1 MSLAAYNI
9 RLYHSCTLFP
19 NQLSIVGQIKLFIKK
34 HQQETP
40 DNQLLYIYISVE
52 IFGQRYCVT
61 NEQASQENLHLQI
74 THDKHVLTRYL
85 NSFQTSTPHNYIVKK
100 V

>member
-1 MSLAAYNI
+1 MTSD
-9 RLYHSCTLFP
+9 CTTRVHNFLF
-19 NQLSIVGQIKLFIKK
+19 NYGIVGQIMLFIKK